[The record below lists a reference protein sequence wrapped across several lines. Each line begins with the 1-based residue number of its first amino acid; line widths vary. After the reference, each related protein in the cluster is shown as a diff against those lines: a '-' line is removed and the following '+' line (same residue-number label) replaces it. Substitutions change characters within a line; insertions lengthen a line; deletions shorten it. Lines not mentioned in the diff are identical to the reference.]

1 MVKIAGSKKL
11 KRQMAPLFWGIT
23 RKDKRFVVT
32 VKPGSHGK
40 NISIPSAVFLR
51 DTLKIVKTLRE
62 AKFAIYGGKVTVD
75 GIKRKSLHHGIGL
88 MDVIELDGLNEIY
101 RLVPK
106 NGALLKPIII
116 DSAEKSK
123 KIVQVKSK
131 TTIKNGKTQIGF
143 HDGRSLIDET
153 KISVGDVCL
162 LQIPEQKILDVIKLE
177 KDALVLIIKGI
188 NAGKIGK
195 VNEVKEGT
203 FVLPKRVEIK
213 LDDRQIEIQAN
224 LVMPI
229 GKDKPVIGVEWLDG
243 ARNWKCN
250 ESN

>member
-23 RKDKRFVVT
+23 RKEKRFVVT
-32 VKPGSHGK
+32 VKPGSHGRDS
-40 NISIPSAVFLR
+40 SIPSAVFLR

-62 AKFAIYGGKVTVD
+62 AKFAVYGGKVTVD

-88 MDVIELDGLNEIY
+88 MDVVELDGVNEIY

-106 NGALLKPIII
+106 NGTLLKPITI
-116 DSAEKSK
+116 DSTEKSK
-123 KIVQVKSK
+123 KLVQVKSK

-153 KISVGDVCL
+153 KISVGDVCV
-162 LQIPEQKILDVIKLE
+162 LQVPEQKILDVIKLE
-177 KDALVLIIKGI
+177 KNTRVLVTRGV
-188 NAGKIGK
+188 NAGKTGL
-195 VNEVKEGT
+195 VNEIKEGT
-203 FVLPKRVEIK
+203 FILPKRIDLK
-213 LDDRQIEIQAN
+213 LEDRQIEIQAN

-229 GKDKPVIGVEWLDG
+229 GKDKPVIGIE
-243 ARNWKCN
+243 
-250 ESN
+250 

>member
-11 KRQMAPLFWGIT
+11 KSQMAPLFWGIT
-23 RKDKRFVVT
+23 RKAKRFVVT
-32 VKPGSHGK
+32 VKPGPHSR

-153 KISVGDVCL
+153 EINVGDVCV
-162 LQIPEQKILDVIKLE
+162 LQIPDQKILDVIKLE
-177 KDALVLIIKGI
+177 KGTLVLITSGV
-188 NAGKIGK
+188 NAGKIGTI
-195 VNEVKEGT
+195 NEIKEGT
-203 FVLPKRVEIK
+203 FVLPKRGELK
-213 LDDRQIEIQAN
+213 LEDRQIEIQAD
-224 LVMPI
+224 LVMPV
-229 GKDKPVIGVEWLDG
+229 GKDKPVIGLE
-243 ARNWKCN
+243 
-250 ESN
+250 

>member
-32 VKPGSHGK
+32 IKPGPHGR
-40 NISIPSAVFLR
+40 NASIPSAVFLR

-116 DSAEKSK
+116 DSTEKSK
-123 KIVQVKSK
+123 KLVQVKSK

-153 KISVGDVCL
+153 KISVGDVCV

-177 KDALVLIIKGI
+177 KDALVLITKGV
-188 NAGKIGK
+188 NAGKLGT
-195 VNEVKEGT
+195 VNEIKEGT

-213 LDDRQIEIQAN
+213 LEDRQIEIQAN
-224 LVMPI
+224 LVMPV
-229 GKDKPVIGVEWLDG
+229 GKDKPVIGIE
-243 ARNWKCN
+243 
-250 ESN
+250 

>member
-32 VKPGSHGK
+32 VNPGSHGK
-40 NISIPSAVFLR
+40 NHSIPSAVFLR

-106 NGALLKPIII
+106 NGELLKPIVI
-116 DSAEKSK
+116 DSTEKSK
-123 KIVQVKSK
+123 KLVQVKSK
-131 TTIKNGKTQIGF
+131 TTIKSGKTQIGF

-153 KISVGDVCL
+153 EISVGDVCL

-177 KDALVLIIKGI
+177 KDAQVLIIKGV
-188 NAGKIGK
+188 NAGNIGI

-203 FVLPKRVEIK
+203 FVLPKRIEVK
-213 LDDRQIEIQAN
+213 LEDREIEIQAN

-229 GKDKPVIGVEWLDG
+229 GKEKPMIGV
-243 ARNWKCN
+243 K
-250 ESN
+250 

>member
-11 KRQMAPLFWGIT
+11 KRQMAPLYWGIT

-32 VKPGSHGK
+32 VKPGSHRR
-40 NISIPSAVFLR
+40 NASIPSAVFLR

-106 NGALLKPIII
+106 NGVLLKPIVI
-116 DSAEKSK
+116 DSTEKSK

-143 HDGRSLIDET
+143 HDGRALIDET
-153 KISVGDVCL
+153 EISVGDVCL
-162 LQIPEQKILDVIKLE
+162 LQIPAQKILDVIKLE
-177 KDALVLIIKGI
+177 KDAQVLIVKGVI
-188 NAGKIGK
+188 AGNIGI

-203 FVLPKRVEIK
+203 FVLPKRIEVK
-213 LDDRQIEIQAN
+213 LEDREIEIQAN

-229 GKDKPVIGVEWLDG
+229 GKEKPMIGV
-243 ARNWKCN
+243 K
-250 ESN
+250 

>member
-23 RKDKRFVVT
+23 RKEKRFVVT
-32 VKPGSHGK
+32 VKPGSHSR
-40 NISIPSAVFLR
+40 NASIPSAVFLR

-62 AKFAIYGGKVTVD
+62 AKFAIYNGKVTVD

-153 KISVGDVCL
+153 KISVDDACV

-177 KDALVLIIKGI
+177 KGAQVLITRGI
-188 NAGKIGK
+188 NAGKIGT
-195 VNEVKEGT
+195 VNAIKEGT
-203 FVLPKRVEIK
+203 FVLPKRVELK
-213 LDDRQIEIQAN
+213 LDDRQIEIQAK

-229 GKDKPVIGVEWLDG
+229 GKDKPVIGVE
-243 ARNWKCN
+243 
-250 ESN
+250 

>member
-1 MVKIAGSKKL
+1 
-11 KRQMAPLFWGIT
+11 MAPLFWGIT

-32 VKPGSHGK
+32 VKPGSHGR

-62 AKFAIYGGKVTVD
+62 AKFAIYSGKVTVD

-88 MDVIELDGLNEIY
+88 MDVVELDGVNEIY

-106 NGALLKPIII
+106 NGTLLKPITI
-116 DSAEKSK
+116 DSTEKSK
-123 KIVQVKSK
+123 KLVQVKSK

-153 KISVGDVCL
+153 KISVGDVCV
-162 LQIPEQKILDVIKLE
+162 LQVPEQKILDVIKLE
-177 KDALVLIIKGI
+177 KNTRVLVTRGV
-188 NAGKIGK
+188 NAGKTGL
-195 VNEVKEGT
+195 VNEIKEGT
-203 FVLPKRVEIK
+203 FILPKRIDLK
-213 LDDRQIEIQAN
+213 LEDRQIEIQAN

-229 GKDKPVIGVEWLDG
+229 GKDKPVIGIE
-243 ARNWKCN
+243 
-250 ESN
+250 

>member
-23 RKDKRFVVT
+23 RKEKRFVVT

-40 NISIPSAVFLR
+40 NVSIPSAVFLR

-88 MDVIELDGLNEIY
+88 MDVIELDGLNDIY

-106 NGALLKPIII
+106 DGAILKPVII
-116 DSAEKSK
+116 DGAEKSK
-123 KIVQVKSK
+123 KLVQVKSK

-153 KISVGDVCL
+153 KINVGDVCV

-177 KDALVLIIKGI
+177 KGARVLIIRGV
-188 NAGKIGK
+188 NAGKIGT
-195 VNEVKEGT
+195 VNEIKEGT
-203 FVLPKRVEIK
+203 FVLPKRIEIK
-213 LDDRQIEIQAN
+213 LEDKEIEIQAS

-229 GKDKPVIGVEWLDG
+229 GKDKPVIGIE
-243 ARNWKCN
+243 
-250 ESN
+250 

>member
-1 MVKIAGSKKL
+1 M
-11 KRQMAPLFWGIT
+11 RQ
-23 RKDKRFVVT
+23 
-32 VKPGSHGK
+32 
-40 NISIPSAVFLR
+40 
-51 DTLKIVKTLRE
+51 
-62 AKFAIYGGKVTVD
+62 
-75 GIKRKSLHHGIGL
+75 
-88 MDVIELDGLNEIY
+88 LDGLNEIY

-106 NGALLKPIII
+106 NGVLLKPIVI
-116 DSAEKSK
+116 DSTEKSK